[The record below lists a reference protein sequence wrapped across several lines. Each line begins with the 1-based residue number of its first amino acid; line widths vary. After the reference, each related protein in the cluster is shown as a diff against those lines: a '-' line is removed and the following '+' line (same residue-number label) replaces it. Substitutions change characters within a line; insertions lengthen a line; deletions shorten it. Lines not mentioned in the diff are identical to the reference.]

1 MNTTKTAF
9 TFANNQSESFT
20 QICSEIRE
28 KIDILND
35 HNFED
40 FEQDMYNLS
49 IVFYNMWSP
58 YINFEENR
66 MSVTIDKTRFVNEIR
81 LLYNTFY
88 LVYGNKR
95 MMDEIE
101 QMLQEEPD
109 SINDVNEYL
118 EFVETLRSFENYRNY
133 ARWHEALHTPRQE
146 NGQGISFQIATGN
159 VSCWAFVKNTNT
171 KERGEQNDRHVVS
184 WWGPR
189 R

>member
-66 MSVTIDKTRFVNEIR
+66 MSVTIDKTRFINEIR

-118 EFVETLRSFENYRNY
+118 EFVETLRSFENYSENDIDNPESIY
-133 ARWHEALHTPRQE
+133 TEKIKKIQE
-146 NGQGISFQIATGN
+146 YIEKKNREIKELNETMTSFVDKLEQLTQTIGN
-159 VSCWAFVKNTNT
+159 ITN
-171 KERGEQNDRHVVS
+171 K
-184 WWGPR
+184 
-189 R
+189 

>member
-1 MNTTKTAF
+1 MNTTETAF

-20 QICSEIRE
+20 QICSEIRA

-35 HNFED
+35 YNFED

-66 MSVTIDKTRFVNEIR
+66 MSVTIDKTRFVDEIR

-88 LVYGNKR
+88 LVYGNKQ

-101 QMLQEEPD
+101 QMLQQEPD

-118 EFVETLRSFENYRNY
+118 EFVETLRSFENYSENDIDNPESIY
-133 ARWHEALHTPRQE
+133 TEKIKKIQE
-146 NGQGISFQIATGN
+146 YIEKKNREMKELKDTMASFANKLEQLSQTIGN
-159 VSCWAFVKNTNT
+159 IVNK
-171 KERGEQNDRHVVS
+171 
-184 WWGPR
+184 
-189 R
+189 

>member
-1 MNTTKTAF
+1 MNTTETAF

-20 QICSEIRE
+20 QICSEIRA

-118 EFVETLRSFENYRNY
+118 EFVETLRSFENYSENDIDNPESIY
-133 ARWHEALHTPRQE
+133 TEKIKKIQE
-146 NGQGISFQIATGN
+146 YIEKKNREMKELNDTMASFANKLEQLSQTIGN
-159 VSCWAFVKNTNT
+159 IVNK
-171 KERGEQNDRHVVS
+171 
-184 WWGPR
+184 
-189 R
+189 

>member
-1 MNTTKTAF
+1 MNSTETAF
-9 TFANNQSESFT
+9 TFANNQSDTFS
-20 QICSEIRE
+20 QICGEIRE
-28 KIDILND
+28 KIDILDD

-49 IVFYNMWSP
+49 IVFYDSWIP

-66 MSVTIDKTRFVNEIR
+66 MSVTIDKTKFVNEIR

-88 LVYGNKR
+88 LLYGNKK

-118 EFVETLRSFENYRNY
+118 EFVELLRAFENYS
-133 ARWHEALHTPRQE
+133 E
-146 NGQGISFQIATGN
+146 NDIDNPESIYTEKIKKVKEYIEKKNREMKELNETMTSFVDKLEQLSQTIGN
-159 VSCWAFVKNTNT
+159 ITN
-171 KERGEQNDRHVVS
+171 K
-184 WWGPR
+184 
-189 R
+189 

>member
-118 EFVETLRSFENYRNY
+118 EFVETLRSFENYSENDIDNPESIY
-133 ARWHEALHTPRQE
+133 TEKIKKIQE
-146 NGQGISFQIATGN
+146 YIEKKNREIKELNETMTSFVDKLEQLTQTIGN
-159 VSCWAFVKNTNT
+159 ITN
-171 KERGEQNDRHVVS
+171 K
-184 WWGPR
+184 
-189 R
+189 

>member
-1 MNTTKTAF
+1 MNTTETAF
-9 TFANNQSESFT
+9 TFANNQFESFT

-118 EFVETLRSFENYRNY
+118 EFVETLRLFENYSENDIDNPESIY
-133 ARWHEALHTPRQE
+133 TEKIKKIQE
-146 NGQGISFQIATGN
+146 YIEKKNREMKELNETMTSFANKLEQLSQTIGN
-159 VSCWAFVKNTNT
+159 IVNK
-171 KERGEQNDRHVVS
+171 
-184 WWGPR
+184 
-189 R
+189 